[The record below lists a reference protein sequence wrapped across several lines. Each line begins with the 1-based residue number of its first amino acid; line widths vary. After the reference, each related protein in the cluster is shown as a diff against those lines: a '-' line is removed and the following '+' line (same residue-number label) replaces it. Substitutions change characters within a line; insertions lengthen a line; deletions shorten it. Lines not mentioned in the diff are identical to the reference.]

1 VEYQELRP
9 PASLRPFVKC
19 IWTLRG
25 VSDQT
30 APQRIMPDGSVELV
44 LHFSGTFR
52 RHEPD
57 GTVVEQ
63 PRALVVGIVDRWM
76 MLEST
81 GAIDI
86 LGVRFRPG
94 AVRGVL
100 GVTQAN
106 LAGRCHDLSSLC
118 IDALDGLLPQ
128 ARDET
133 EPERRVALVL
143 AHLARAAE
151 VAVPPHA
158 TVLHTARR
166 IVATAGRAPIQ
177 QIAEGAGWSL
187 RHLERQFRRE
197 VGVTA
202 KEFARLSRFHGV
214 VTRLKRGQPPR
225 WSRLAA
231 QAGYHD
237 QSHLVRD
244 FREFGGTTPA
254 AFWRET
260 HPLSDLFHTSVE
272 FLQDEAGTTA

>member
-1 VEYQELRP
+1 MEYRELRP

-19 IWTLRG
+19 IWTLQG
-25 VSDQT
+25 ASEEA

-57 GTVVEQ
+57 GTMVEQ
-63 PRALVVGIVDRWM
+63 PRALVVGIVDRWL
-76 MLEST
+76 MLESR
-81 GAIDI
+81 GAIDL

-100 GVTQAN
+100 GVAQAD
-106 LAGRCHDLSSLC
+106 LAGNCHDLSSLR
-118 IDALDGLLPQ
+118 IDSLDGLL
-128 ARDET
+128 AEANGD
-133 EPERRVALVL
+133 PERRVAIVIDR
-143 AHLARAAE
+143 LARAA
-151 VAVPPHA
+151 ATATPPHP
-158 TVLHTARR
+158 TILHTARQ
-166 IVATAGRAPIQ
+166 IVATAGKAPIQ
-177 QIAEGAGWSL
+177 GIAAGAGWSL

-214 VTRLKRGQPPR
+214 VVRLKRGQPPR
-225 WSRLAA
+225 WSRLAV

-244 FREFGGTTPA
+244 FREFGGTTPT

-260 HPLSDLFHTSVE
+260 HPLSDLFHTAVD
-272 FLQDEAGTTA
+272 FLQDEAGTTH

>member
-1 VEYQELRP
+1 MDYRELRP
-9 PASLRPFVKC
+9 PTSLRPFVKC
-19 IWTLRG
+19 VWTLQG
-25 VSDQT
+25 ASEAV

-63 PRALVVGIVDRWM
+63 PRALVVGIVDRWL
-76 MLEST
+76 MLESIGT
-81 GAIDI
+81 IDI

-100 GVTQAN
+100 GVAQSDLIGT
-106 LAGRCHDLSSLC
+106 CHDLSDLA
-118 IDALDGLLPQ
+118 IVPLEGLMQ
-128 ARDET
+128 QTKA
-133 EPERRVALVL
+133 EPDPDRRVAIVL
-143 AHLARAAE
+143 DRLTRAA
-151 VAVPPHA
+151 AATTPPHP

-177 QIAEGAGWSL
+177 GIAEGAGWSL

-197 VGVTA
+197 VGVTP
-202 KEFARLSRFHGV
+202 KEFARLSRFRGV
-214 VTRLKRGQPPR
+214 VARLEHGRPPL

-244 FREFGGTTPA
+244 FREFGGTTPT

-260 HPLSDLFHTSVE
+260 HPLSDLFHTSVD
-272 FLQDEAGTTA
+272 FLQDDTGAAR